1 MKRVEREN
9 FSRKS
14 PSSSL
19 GNQGDSFESSNM
31 RTLRRPRRL
40 DSLLSDISLKSSMV
54 RPYVR
59 SKLPRLRWTPDLH
72 RCFVH
77 AVERLGGEDR
87 ATPKMILQIMDV
99 KGLSISHIKSHLQMY
114 RSMKHEQIVQ
124 EAGEA
129 AKINEEMLVNSGRN
143 YLCPN
148 HYRVEN
154 GWMNNNGFPYQ
165 SHGTGYMRGL
175 ALNNPT
181 IPPQWEKKQET
192 GVGTSVMGH
201 DQSLPYRQEAGK
213 GMQLK
218 LSSYIMFNDL
228 LKSSKASQES
238 KAKGK
243 AWADVLG
250 CKGSNGDYRYGD
262 SSKAAE
268 KKADGNDKDEN
279 GISLELTLG

>member
-40 DSLLSDISLKSSMV
+40 DSPLSDISLKSSMV

-181 IPPQWEKKQET
+181 IPPQWE
-192 GVGTSVMGH
+192 
-201 DQSLPYRQEAGK
+201 R
-213 GMQLK
+213 MQLK

-268 KKADGNDKDEN
+268 KKADGMIKMRMV
-279 GISLELTLG
+279 SLLS